1 MTKRAA
7 WKQALATQMSLLMPK
22 SEHTDEDYLRIV
34 DELENSKLIQR
45 PEHHDAQ
52 ELWDA
57 LHLHSPGDQ
66 IVDAV
71 IVGKIV
77 DFEQGIT
84 SLSIAATDGV
94 DWVGQLGMLHGALK
108 IMDQAPLEP
117 RDD

>member
-1 MTKRAA
+1 MTKRSA
-7 WKQALATQMSLLMPK
+7 WKQALATQMHLLMPR
-22 SEHTDEDYLRIV
+22 SEHTDDDYLRIV

-57 LHLHSPGDQ
+57 LEPAPGDQ
-66 IVDAV
+66 IVEAV
-71 IVGKIV
+71 IVGKMV
-77 DFEQGIT
+77 DFERGIT

-108 IMDQAPLEP
+108 IMNQSPLEP

>member
-7 WKQALATQMSLLMPK
+7 WKQDLATHLNVLLPR
-22 SEHTDEDYLRIV
+22 SNYTYEDFLRVV
-34 DELENSKLIQR
+34 DELDNIKAIQR
-45 PEHHDAQ
+45 PEHSDAR

-57 LHLHSPGDQ
+57 LQPGPNDQ

-71 IVGKIV
+71 LIGKMV
-77 DFEQGIT
+77 DFERGIT

-108 IMDQAPLEP
+108 IMNQSPLEP